1 MGRQLVA
8 LVVVGL
14 FLAGLVGIGLGAS
27 PGGPVEQVDGGNA
40 STATISVSGD
50 GTVTAEPDQA
60 VVALAVTATGTQ
72 PSAATDTLANE
83 TAGLRDALRATPPV
97 SSVTTTGYQLFEREE
112 NRTRSY
118 VARQSFELV
127 VDDPDVVGRVVDIA
141 VAAGAT
147 SVDGASFTLSED
159 RRRELR
165 ETALDRAVED
175 ARAEA
180 TTLAASSNLVLGPVR
195 SLSTGGDG
203 VGPVAETALR
213 GGTVIDQGPV
223 TVRATVQ
230 VTYAAE
236 PGPSVEPTPTA
247 GPANETVGTEQPAT
261 ATAATDVP
269 ATEDS

>member
-8 LVVVGL
+8 ITVIGL
-14 FLAGLVGIGLGAS
+14 FLVGLVGIGLGATAD
-27 PGGPVEQVDGGNA
+27 GPLEQVAGENA

-50 GTVTAEPDQA
+50 GAVTAEPDQA
-60 VVALAVTATGTQ
+60 VVAIAVTATGTQ

-83 TAGLRDALRATPPV
+83 TAALRNALRATPPV
-97 SSVTTTGYQLFEREE
+97 TSVTTTGYQLFERQE

-127 VDDPDVVGRVVDIA
+127 VDDTAAVGRVVDIA

-147 SVDGASFTLSED
+147 SVDGVSFTLSED

-165 ETALDRAVED
+165 ETALERAIDD

-180 TTLAASSNLVLGPVR
+180 GTLAASADLVVGPVR

-203 VGPVAETALR
+203 GGPVAETALR
-213 GGTVIDQGPV
+213 GGTVIDQSPV

-230 VTYAAE
+230 VTYAA
-236 PGPSVEPTPTA
+236 GPEQAEVEPTPTA
-247 GPANETVGTEQPAT
+247 GPATGDT
-261 ATAATDVP
+261 
-269 ATEDS
+269 